1 MRPVTLKGHTM
12 KKDDIVFAL
21 YCTVAVATTV
31 HAGVEIWKT
40 FRSTEKTDT
49 PPLKIVKKTV

>member
-1 MRPVTLKGHTM
+1 M

-40 FRSTEKTDT
+40 FRTEKTDT
-49 PPLKIVKKTV
+49 PPLTIVKKTV

>member
-1 MRPVTLKGHTM
+1 M

-40 FRSTEKTDT
+40 FRKEKTPVNLT
-49 PPLKIVKKTV
+49 VVSNKKD

>member
-1 MRPVTLKGHTM
+1 M
-12 KKDDIVFAL
+12 KKDDVVFAL

-40 FRSTEKTDT
+40 FRTEKKTKIT
-49 PPLKIVKKTV
+49 SLKTANKNA

>member
-1 MRPVTLKGHTM
+1 M

-40 FRSTEKTDT
+40 FRTPKTEAPKLKAVKTET
-49 PPLKIVKKTV
+49 K